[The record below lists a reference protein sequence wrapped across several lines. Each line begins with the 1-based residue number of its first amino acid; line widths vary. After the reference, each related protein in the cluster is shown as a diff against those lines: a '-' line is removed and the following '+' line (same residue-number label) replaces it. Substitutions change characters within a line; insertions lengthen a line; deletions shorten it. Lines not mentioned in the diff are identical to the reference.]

1 MFRSE
6 NFEIHCLRDNR
17 WMIETSIGSQSEA
30 EAFARKMLEKKDVFG
45 VKVVRERKGSS
56 GNTSESV
63 VFSKTKEKREEKVQ
77 IVPVDAAPMCE
88 EAEDCYGMA
97 SRMVLNRLFRQ
108 YFDKQ
113 NITPMEVMHNYR
125 EFKRLQ
131 DSDSLMTSAIGMLA
145 TLQAQAGGMNATQ
158 RRDTLYK
165 FLKEMSDRVRD
176 IDSSP
181 LPSIKLLGVD
191 EVMKKIAPKAG
202 EDKGNA
208 EFLFRAA
215 VSRDLIDIRSFI
227 GKLDRALM
235 WADDSQ
241 DDEAAQLLDDFVCD
255 VLGAAEVVQELL
267 GDQPNLFAA
276 LSRLLD
282 LAEGKWDA
290 PPPGATAA
298 ASVDGPKAAAAAE
311 ADAAEEDRAVKIG
324 RLIVNGKLPNT
335 GRVLMERVRLQ
346 LQGTNPLMRSDPEQ
360 EVPCFRQLLDRL
372 VPDNGKIVGGT
383 DMVEALV
390 QRKSRIMN
398 RGGSAGFRAAAGW
411 IAMVMLNPARKARFC
426 IALTQ
431 TPTGKQYPNES
442 FGLID
447 DMFVKVESIADIA
460 KARVP
465 PNERMAAITQV
476 WNEFRAAPIPLEFA
490 ERVCTRL
497 DDLLLHYIKAER
509 ILEKI
514 DDPSR
519 PLRLRTMMLMK
530 LCLPTSLPPGK
541 ASDLARG
548 IIIDKL
554 KRPNFE
560 GEVVADITDPNE
572 KAKAQR
578 DIFLLMRQAGF
589 M

>member
-6 NFEIHCLRDNR
+6 SFEIHCLRDNR
-17 WMIETSIGSQSEA
+17 WMIETSIGSQKEA
-30 EAFARKMLEKKDVFG
+30 EEFARKMLEKKDVFG
-45 VKVVRERKGSS
+45 VKVIRERKGSS

-63 VFSKTKEKREEKVQ
+63 VFSKTKEKKEEKVM
-77 IVPVDAAPMCE
+77 VTPVDSAPMCE
-88 EAEDCYGMA
+88 EAGDCYGAA

-108 YFDKQ
+108 YLDKQ

-145 TLQAQAGGMNATQ
+145 TLQAQAGTGINATQ

-165 FLKEMSDRVRD
+165 FLKEMSDRVRE
-176 IDSSP
+176 IESTP
-181 LPSIKLLGVD
+181 LPSIKQLGAD
-191 EVMKKIAPKAG
+191 ETLRKIAPKAG

-215 VSRDLIDIRSFI
+215 VSRDLIDIRNFV

-241 DDEAAQLLDDFVCD
+241 DEGAAQLLDDFVCD
-255 VLGAAEVVQELL
+255 VLGAADVIQELL

-276 LSRLLD
+276 VSRLLD
-282 LAEGKWDA
+282 LAEGKFDA
-290 PPPGATAA
+290 PPPGAAA
-298 ASVDGPKAAAAAE
+298 ASADGPKAEAAKAVAE
-311 ADAAEEDRAVKIG
+311 AEEDRTIKIG
-324 RLIVNGKLPNT
+324 RLIVAGKLPNT
-335 GRVLMERVRLQ
+335 GRALMERVRLQ
-346 LQGTNPLMRSDPEQ
+346 LMGANPLMRSNPEQ
-360 EVPCFRQLLDRL
+360 EVPSFRQLMDRL
-372 VPDNGKIVGGT
+372 IPETGPIKGGT

-390 QRKSRIMN
+390 QRKSRILN
-398 RGGSAGFRAAAGW
+398 KGGAAGFRAAAGW
-411 IAMVMLNPARKARFC
+411 MAMVMLNPARKARYC

-431 TPTGKQYPNES
+431 TGLGKQHPNEAY
-442 FGLID
+442 GLID

-476 WNEFRAAPIPLEFA
+476 WNEFRAAPIQLDYV
-490 ERVCTRL
+490 ERVCGRL
-497 DDLLLHYIKAER
+497 DELLVHFLKSER

-514 DDPSR
+514 DDPAR
-519 PLRLRTMMLMK
+519 PLRMRTMMLMK
-530 LCLPTSLPPGK
+530 MCLPTSLPPGK
-541 ASDLARG
+541 ASNLARA
-548 IIIDKL
+548 IIVEKL

-560 GEVVADITDPNE
+560 GEVVADIADPNE

-578 DIFLLMRQAGF
+578 DIFMLMRQAGF